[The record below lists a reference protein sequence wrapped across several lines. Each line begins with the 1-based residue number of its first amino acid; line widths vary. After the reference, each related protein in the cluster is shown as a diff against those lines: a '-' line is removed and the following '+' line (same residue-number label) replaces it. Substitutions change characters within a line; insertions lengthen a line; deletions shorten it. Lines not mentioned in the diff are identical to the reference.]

1 MEQLRAVR
9 RAGCCSST
17 IVPQRWLCLMPAWS
31 HGPDEHPRQ
40 SPGQLW
46 LAAMCQADVLAV
58 DGVLNFSQER
68 EVTYNLYWE
77 PSVFRALTIQRGD
90 GRSGTHFM

>member
-1 MEQLRAVR
+1 MSTHGRAP
-9 RAGCCSST
+9 ASYG
-17 IVPQRWLCLMPAWS
+17 WLQCA
-31 HGPDEHPRQ
+31 RQ
-40 SPGQLW
+40 
-46 LAAMCQADVLAV
+46 AVLAV